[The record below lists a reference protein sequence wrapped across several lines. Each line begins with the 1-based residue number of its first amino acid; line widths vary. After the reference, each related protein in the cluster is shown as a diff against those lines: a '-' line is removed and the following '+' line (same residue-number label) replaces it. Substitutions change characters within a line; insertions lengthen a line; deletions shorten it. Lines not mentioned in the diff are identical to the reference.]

1 MFLSLRVAL
10 CWIVIGWGK
19 KMQTFVFPVLPH
31 DGKRHSVL
39 CWHSLES
46 VRCGKCRKKHGYVRH
61 FPLLRRAGV
70 GKLCFFGNLKSGKTH
85 MQRCPPQ
92 RTFIKRFIPC
102 RLFWCFMQCGLV
114 LFNCGPH
121 SVGSVRKHAL
131 SPWKSVDIP
140 NPCAYSSLPFTS
152 SLCCFAAQQ
161 LFGVLR
167 STLTYTL
174 MLHKGSIL
182 KSKTET
188 TPPACCRPGL
198 TDVAYSEFGCVT
210 LQNVHYVTIDWNLL
224 NSAEVK
230 CWIHLLMH
238 IFHNKIQ
245 SVQMILLADSP
256 S

>member
-1 MFLSLRVAL
+1 MLDCDWL
-10 CWIVIGWGK
+10 GK
-19 KMQTFVFPVLPH
+19 KNANICVSCTPTWRQETFCPVLAQPWKREVWEVQKEAWLCKTFSLTPVCGG
-31 DGKRHSVL
+31 GKV
-39 CWHSLES
+39 
-46 VRCGKCRKKHGYVRH
+46 V
-61 FPLLRRAGV
+61 F
-70 GKLCFFGNLKSGKTH
+70 FFGNLKSGKTH

-161 LFGVLR
+161 LFGILR
-167 STLTYTL
+167 SALTCTL

-198 TDVAYSEFGCVT
+198 TDVATVSLAVS
-210 LQNVHYVTIDWNLL
+210 HYKTYIMSQEIEISLIPL
-224 NSAEVK
+224 S
-230 CWIHLLMH
+230 
-238 IFHNKIQ
+238 
-245 SVQMILLADSP
+245 
-256 S
+256 